1 MLALRTMEIIPA
13 KLSRTRDVSKT
24 QHLTSTQSVSIV
36 KAFHKLCVSKI
47 KYFFLLS
54 ESVTYLNL
62 KIIDG
67 EYRIIRPAGFKSV
80 QWVIQVSGYPIANFR
95 W

>member
-1 MLALRTMEIIPA
+1 MFL
-13 KLSRTRDVSKT
+13 KLNIS
-24 QHLTSTQSVSIV
+24 
-36 KAFHKLCVSKI
+36 
-47 KYFFLLS
+47 FLLS

-67 EYRIIRPAGFKSV
+67 DYKIIRPAGFKSV
-80 QWVIQVSGYPIANFR
+80 QWVIQVSAYPIANFR